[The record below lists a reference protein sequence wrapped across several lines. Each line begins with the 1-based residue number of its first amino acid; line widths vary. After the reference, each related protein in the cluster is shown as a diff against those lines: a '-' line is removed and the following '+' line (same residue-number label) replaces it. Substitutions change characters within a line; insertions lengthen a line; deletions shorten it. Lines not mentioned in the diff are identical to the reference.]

1 MRTLLL
7 GGLFGLALVTSASA
21 ADLRYGWDRPEP
33 PAPAPTYEADEGN
46 EGPLW
51 REPEWRR
58 PPPPRV
64 RLEEQDDEGD
74 EPRCWVRRTPYGPE
88 RVCR

>member
-33 PAPAPTYEADEGN
+33 QAPVYREDDGYER
-46 EGPLW
+46 PRW

-64 RLEEQDDEGD
+64 QLEDQNDDDEN
-74 EPRCWVRRTPYGPE
+74 EPECWTRPSPYGPE